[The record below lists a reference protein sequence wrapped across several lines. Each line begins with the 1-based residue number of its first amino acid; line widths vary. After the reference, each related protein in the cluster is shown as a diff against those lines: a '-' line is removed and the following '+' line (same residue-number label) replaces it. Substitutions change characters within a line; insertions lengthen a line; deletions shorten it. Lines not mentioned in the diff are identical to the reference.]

1 MKIIIDTN
9 CLIASIPSKNPEYWL
24 YLAFRNKD
32 FDWCISNEIM
42 LEYEEILSSFYSRQ
56 TADLVL
62 NILLTASN
70 VVRSEPFIRWNL
82 ITGDPEDNKFADLAI
97 SSNAHYLVTNDHH
110 YDVLKETPFPSVN
123 VVSLN
128 EFQKIMGY

>member
-32 FDWCISNEIM
+32 FDWCISNEIV